1 VPRQERSSA
10 SVERLVEAAERV
22 IDRVGAAGTTT
33 ALVAAEAGVSIGRVY
48 YWFPDASS
56 LVGEVADRAAT
67 RLEAALADVAG
78 VARAVPA
85 ELALRRIVDEL
96 SAAVWVHPGVAD
108 LLRSGR
114 GGAAS
119 PDGGR
124 VRDALTGL
132 VESAMVARARSV
144 AASDRALVTLVL
156 VELMVALVTAALQS
170 DPGLGMRLERELH
183 RVVGAYLGL
192 IVG

>member
-1 VPRQERSSA
+1 
-10 SVERLVEAAERV
+10 
-22 IDRVGAAGTTT
+22 
-33 ALVAAEAGVSIGRVY
+33 
-48 YWFPDASS
+48 
-56 LVGEVADRAAT
+56 
-67 RLEAALADVAG
+67 
-78 VARAVPA
+78 
-85 ELALRRIVDEL
+85 
-96 SAAVWVHPGVAD
+96 
-108 LLRSGR
+108 
-114 GGAAS
+114 
-119 PDGGR
+119 

-132 VESAMVARARSV
+132 VESAVVARARSV